1 MPRILLACLA
11 GFCFLAL
18 YLVVVLHLADWVLGL
33 HWALQVPFFVLAG
46 LAWVFPIRALMFWAA
61 RRPR

>member
-11 GFCFLAL
+11 GFVFLAL
-18 YLVVVLHLADWVLGL
+18 YLVVVLHIADRVLGL
-33 HWALQVPFFVLAG
+33 HWALQLPFFVLAG
-46 LAWVFPIRALMFWAA
+46 FVWVFPVRALMFWAA